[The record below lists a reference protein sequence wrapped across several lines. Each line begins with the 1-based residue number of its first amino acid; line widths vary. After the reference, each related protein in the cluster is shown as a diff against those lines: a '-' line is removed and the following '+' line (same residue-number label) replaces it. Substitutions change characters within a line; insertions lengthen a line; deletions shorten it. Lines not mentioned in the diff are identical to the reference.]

1 MGQIVHTYF
10 IFLTIFII
18 FSCVSEVEEK
28 IIDKE
33 DMVKILIEMHLV
45 EKSIDNLKLDADTSR
60 ALFKIKE
67 DQIFDKY
74 SIDEELYR
82 KSFSYYFFDPKEL
95 DVVYER
101 VIDSLMLYQQIK

>member
-18 FSCVSEVEEK
+18 FSCGSEVEEK

-33 DMVKILIEMHLV
+33 DMV
-45 EKSIDNLKLDADTSR
+45 R

>member
-18 FSCVSEVEEK
+18 LSCGS
-28 IIDKE
+28 DKE

>member
-18 FSCVSEVEEK
+18 FSCSSEVEEK